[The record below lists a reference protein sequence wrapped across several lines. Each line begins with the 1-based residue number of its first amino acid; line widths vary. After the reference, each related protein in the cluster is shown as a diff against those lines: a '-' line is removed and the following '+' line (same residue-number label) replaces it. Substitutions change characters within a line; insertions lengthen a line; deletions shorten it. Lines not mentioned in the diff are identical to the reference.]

1 MINPSFKLKLEST
14 LSIHREY
21 FYSAIDRLNKRAKYN
36 AVEIS
41 DYEEC
46 SDWVYQDGYP
56 IPRESDVVLYTV
68 SPFPSGYG
76 GLTFVGGRGGGSA
89 IYIYKDIT
97 KKSKITSEKYI
108 LRCIHELLH
117 LFDKNSDGC
126 EAWINSLPFN
136 LKNLI
141 LKFLWNITKGDGEK
155 YLCMIVQR
163 EFYNQLWDE
172 VISEIAGQGEVRVKL
187 PHVVTNS

>member
-1 MINPSFKLKLEST
+1 MTLPSFKLKFDST
-14 LSIHREY
+14 FSIHVEY
-21 FYSAIDRLNKRAKYN
+21 FYTAIERLNKRAKYT
-36 AVEIS
+36 AVEVTDCEHSEDLI
-41 DYEEC
+41 
-46 SDWVYQDGYP
+46 YQDGYP
-56 IPRESDVVLYTV
+56 IPKESNVVLYTV
-68 SPFPSGYG
+68 SPLSSGYG
-76 GLTFVGGRGGGSA
+76 GLTFVGGRGGGCA
-89 IYIYKDIT
+89 IYIFRDIT
-97 KKSKITSEKYI
+97 KKSNITSEKYI

-126 EAWINSLPFN
+126 GAWVNSLPFS

-141 LKFLWNITKGDGEK
+141 LKFLWYITKGDGER

-172 VISEIAGQGEVRVKL
+172 VISEIADRGEERVKL

>member
-1 MINPSFKLKLEST
+1 MTYPSFKLKLDST
-14 LSIHREY
+14 LSIHVDY
-21 FYSAIDRLNKRAKYN
+21 FYSAIERLNKRAKYT
-36 AVEIS
+36 AVEVT
-41 DYEEC
+41 DYDEC
-46 SDWVYQDGYP
+46 SKWIYQDGYP
-56 IPRESDVVLYTV
+56 IPEESDVVLYTV
-68 SPFPSGYG
+68 SPLSSGYG
-76 GLTFVGGRGGGSA
+76 GLTFVGGRGGGCA
-89 IYIYKDIT
+89 IYIYRDIT
-97 KKSKITSEKYI
+97 KKSNITSEKYI

-126 EAWINSLPFN
+126 EAWIKSLPFS

-172 VISEIAGQGEVRVKL
+172 VISEIADQGEERVKL

>member
-1 MINPSFKLKLEST
+1 MTYPSFKLKLDST
-14 LSIHREY
+14 LSLHVDY
-21 FYSAIDRLNKRAKYN
+21 FYSAVDRLNKRAKYT
-36 AVEIS
+36 AVEVT

-46 SDWVYQDGYP
+46 NKWIYQDGYP
-56 IPRESDVVLYTV
+56 IPEESDVVLYTI
-68 SPFPSGYG
+68 SPLSSGYG
-76 GLTFVGGRGGGSA
+76 GLTFVGGRGGGCA
-89 IYIYKDIT
+89 IYIYRDIT
-97 KKSKITSEKYI
+97 KKSNITSEKYI

-126 EAWINSLPFN
+126 EAWIQSLPFS

-172 VISEIAGQGEVRVKL
+172 VISEIADQGEERVKL

>member
-1 MINPSFKLKLEST
+1 MTSPSFKLKLDST
-14 LSIHREY
+14 SSLHIDY
-21 FYSAIDRLNKRAKYN
+21 FYYAIDRLNKRAKYN

-41 DYEEC
+41 DYDEC
-46 SDWVYQDGYP
+46 KKRVYQDGYP
-56 IPRESDVVLYTV
+56 IPEEPDVVFYTL
-68 SPFPSGYG
+68 SPLSSGYG
-76 GLTFVGGRGGGSA
+76 GLTFVGGRGGGCA
-89 IYIYKDIT
+89 IYIYNDIT
-97 KKSKITSEKYI
+97 KKSSITSEKYI

-126 EAWINSLPFN
+126 DAWIKSLPFS

-141 LKFLWNITKGDGEK
+141 LKFLWNITKGNGEK

-172 VISEIAGQGEVRVKL
+172 VISEIVDQGEVRVKL

>member
-1 MINPSFKLKLEST
+1 MTYPSFKLKLDST
-14 LSIHREY
+14 SSIHIDY
-21 FYSAIDRLNKRAKYN
+21 FYSAIDRLNKRAKYT
-36 AVEIS
+36 AVEIT
-41 DYEEC
+41 DYDEC
-46 SDWVYQDGYP
+46 KKWVYQEGYP
-56 IPRESDVVLYTV
+56 IPEEPEVDLYTLSPV
-68 SPFPSGYG
+68 SSGYG
-76 GLTFVGGRGGGSA
+76 GLTFVGGRGSGCA
-89 IYIYKDIT
+89 IYIYNDIT
-97 KKSKITSEKYI
+97 KRSNITSEKYI
-108 LRCIHELLH
+108 LRCVHELLH

-126 EAWINSLPFN
+126 DAWIKSLPFS

-141 LKFLWNITKGDGEK
+141 LKFLWNITNGNGEK

>member
-1 MINPSFKLKLEST
+1 MTSPSFKLKLDST
-14 LSIHREY
+14 SSLHIDY
-21 FYSAIDRLNKRAKYN
+21 FYYAIDRLNKRAKYN

-41 DYEEC
+41 DYDEC
-46 SDWVYQDGYP
+46 KKWVYQDGYP
-56 IPRESDVVLYTV
+56 IPEEPDVVLYTL
-68 SPFPSGYG
+68 SPFSSGYG
-76 GLTFVGGRGGGSA
+76 GLTFVGGRGGGCA
-89 IYIYKDIT
+89 IYIYNDIT
-97 KKSKITSEKYI
+97 KKSSITSEKYI

-126 EAWINSLPFN
+126 DAWIKSLPFS

-141 LKFLWNITKGDGEK
+141 LKFLWNITKGNGEK

-172 VISEIAGQGEVRVKL
+172 VISEIVDQGEVRVKL

>member
-1 MINPSFKLKLEST
+1 MTYPSFKLKLDST
-14 LSIHREY
+14 LSLHIDY
-21 FYSAIDRLNKRAKYN
+21 FYSAIERLNKRAKYT
-36 AVEIS
+36 AVEVT
-41 DYEEC
+41 DYDKC
-46 SDWVYQDGYP
+46 SKWIYQDGYP
-56 IPRESDVVLYTV
+56 IPEESNVVLYTV
-68 SPFPSGYG
+68 SPFSSGYG
-76 GLTFVGGRGGGSA
+76 GLTFVGGRGGGCA

-97 KKSKITSEKYI
+97 KKSNITSEKYI

-126 EAWINSLPFN
+126 EAWIKSLPFSI
-136 LKNLI
+136 KNLI
-141 LKFLWNITKGDGEK
+141 LKFLWNITKGNGEK

-172 VISEIAGQGEVRVKL
+172 VISEIADQGEVRVEL

>member
-1 MINPSFKLKLEST
+1 MTLPSFKLRLDST
-14 LSIHREY
+14 LSIHLDY
-21 FYSAIDRLNKRAKYN
+21 FYTAIERLNKRAKYN
-36 AVEIS
+36 IVEIT

-46 SDWVYQDGYP
+46 SKWIYQDGYP
-56 IPRESDVVLYTV
+56 IPEEPDVVLYTI
-68 SPFPSGYG
+68 SPLSSGYG
-76 GLTFVGGRGGGSA
+76 GLTFVGGRGGGCA
-89 IYIYKDIT
+89 IYIYNDIR
-97 KKSKITSEKYI
+97 KENSITSEKYI

-126 EAWINSLPFN
+126 DAWVKSLPFSI
-136 LKNLI
+136 KNLI
-141 LKFLWNITKGDGEK
+141 LKFLWSFTKGNGEK

-172 VISEIAGQGEVRVKL
+172 VITEVVDQGEVRVKL

>member
-1 MINPSFKLKLEST
+1 MTNPSFKLKLDST
-14 LSIHREY
+14 LSYHIDY
-21 FYSAIDRLNKRAKYN
+21 FHSAIDRLNKRAKYT

-46 SDWVYQDGYP
+46 SNWVYQDGYP
-56 IPRESDVVLYTV
+56 IPKESNVVLYTV

-76 GLTFVGGRGGGSA
+76 GLTFVGGRGGGCA

-97 KKSKITSEKYI
+97 KKSNITSEKYI

-126 EAWINSLPFN
+126 EAWIKSLPFSI
-136 LKNLI
+136 KNLI
-141 LKFLWNITKGDGEK
+141 LKFLWYYTKGNGEK

-172 VISEIAGQGEVRVKL
+172 VISEIADQGEARVKL

>member
-1 MINPSFKLKLEST
+1 MINPSFKLKLDST
-14 LSIHREY
+14 SSIHIDY

-36 AVEIS
+36 AVEIT
-41 DYEEC
+41 DYDEC
-46 SDWVYQDGYP
+46 KKWVYQDGYP
-56 IPRESDVVLYTV
+56 IPEESDVVLYTL
-68 SPFPSGYG
+68 SPFLSGYG
-76 GLTFVGGRGGGSA
+76 GLTFVGGRGGGCA
-89 IYIYKDIT
+89 IYIYNDIT
-97 KKSKITSEKYI
+97 KRSSITSEKYI

-126 EAWINSLPFN
+126 DAWIKSLPFS

-141 LKFLWNITKGDGEK
+141 LKFLWNITKGNGEK

-172 VISEIAGQGEVRVKL
+172 VISEIADQGEVRVKL

>member
-1 MINPSFKLKLEST
+1 MTPPSFKLELDST
-14 LSIHREY
+14 SSIHLDY
-21 FYSAIDRLNKRAKYN
+21 FYSAVDRLNKRAKYN
-36 AVEIS
+36 IVEIT
-41 DYEEC
+41 DCKEYRN
-46 SDWVYQDGYP
+46 WVYQEGYP
-56 IPRESDVVLYTV
+56 IPKESNVVLYTL
-68 SPFPSGYG
+68 SPYPSGYG
-76 GLTFVGGRGGGSA
+76 GLTFVGGRGGGCA
-89 IYIYKDIT
+89 IYIYNDIT
-97 KKSKITSEKYI
+97 KKSNITSEKYI

-126 EAWINSLPFN
+126 EVWVNSLPFS

-141 LKFLWNITKGDGEK
+141 LKFLWKFTKGDGER

-172 VISEIAGQGEVRVKL
+172 VLSEIADQGEERVKL